1 MPLVLQREQVLK
13 AYAEAASRKWVLPAF
28 NVENLTTVEA
38 ILDAAR
44 DYGSRIGIN
53 DLPVIISMTNN
64 YGPRPQS
71 VYYTHSRKWQVGLKL
86 FLADLKV
93 LTTKESPF
101 ADLKV
106 MIHLDHIRWNED
118 QELLTWDMDQFSSI
132 MYDASALP
140 FEQNIKKTAGFKQQH
155 GDNILIEGACDE
167 IYDSSSNVT
176 DSLTTPD
183 MAARYISETGVDII
197 VANLGT
203 EHRSS
208 GANLFYHRELACEIT
223 KRTGTCL
230 CLHGTSSVPVDK
242 LALLFDDGIRKVNIW
257 TAFERDSSAP
267 LFQKMLENASKI
279 IGRDKAEKLVAE
291 QLLGSNA
298 GRHKDSSVHF
308 YTTTYRQD
316 IVFQCM
322 KEKIINYLKTFYRLY

>member
-1 MPLVLQREQVLK
+1 
-13 AYAEAASRKWVLPAF
+13 
-28 NVENLTTVEA
+28 
-38 ILDAAR
+38 
-44 DYGSRIGIN
+44 
-53 DLPVIISMTNN
+53 
-64 YGPRPQS
+64 
-71 VYYTHSRKWQVGLKL
+71 
-86 FLADLKV
+86 
-93 LTTKESPF
+93 
-101 ADLKV
+101 
-106 MIHLDHIRWNED
+106 
-118 QELLTWDMDQFSSI
+118 
-132 MYDASALP
+132 
-140 FEQNIKKTAGFKQQH
+140 
-155 GDNILIEGACDE
+155 
-167 IYDSSSNVT
+167 VT